1 MDHETTNRELIRF
14 RPILSFFPLLL
25 FLFSFQ
31 FQVFLYY
38 VVAQKW
44 KASYRKKVCLYI
56 SLELEKSAT
65 SCQHQ
70 KNETPAS
77 TYLTY
82 TSTYFYKKLF
92 LD

>member
-1 MDHETTNRELIRF
+1 MRQQIESLLDLDQF
-14 RPILSFFPLLL
+14 SLFFPSSSFY
-25 FLFSFQ
+25 FLSNSKFSYM
-31 FQVFLYY
+31 YY